1 MSHRSDSHSAMH
13 KRHSKAS
20 SKVPA
25 PRQTHLSSSESAYAY
40 AADSKMG
47 HSPSPSPSS
56 TPVET
61 KEYNKLVKNTEVQK
75 AIRTRDKLGELLGRP
90 LHYGATKK
98 EVEIR
103 TGKIEKYEKIL
114 EKCKGLLS
122 KYDQAKVHYE
132 QFNSKLKGGRSVRRN
147 NSSNR
152 RKGSR
157 ANKTRRFRK

>member
-1 MSHRSDSHSAMH
+1 MSHRSVSHSAMH
-13 KRHSKAS
+13 KVHSKTS

-25 PRQTHLSSSESAYAY
+25 DRQTHLSSSGSAW
-40 AADSKMG
+40 AALDSKMG
-47 HSPSPSPSS
+47 HSPSPSS
-56 TPVET
+56 TPVEI

-103 TGKIEKYEKIL
+103 IGKIEKYEKIL

-147 NSSNR
+147 NASNR